1 MASNQSGGAT
11 GGAAGDKS
19 DKAMDEALT
28 KVKASADYKVLSK
41 QEYDNL
47 LALAK
52 QNTLTSTPLVTT
64 FSDPVSQG
72 AKPKFTFRN
81 PLSTPSPVPRLQQIL
96 NASQGHNVTY
106 IPQNF
111 NFPKLPIFSG
121 SEVPQKGEVTYEVWS
136 LEVKC
141 LHHIQELPEYSLLQS
156 IRNSLR
162 GCARDVIIPLGENA
176 TVDQILDKL
185 EGFYGIVSTGATL
198 MQTFYNDFQAEN
210 ESIVVYGTRLEQ
222 TLSRAV
228 THGHIEIA
236 AKDSILRSKF
246 WTGLRSQQL
255 KNSTRHL
262 YDSSIDFKSLL
273 REIRKVESE
282 DASSSRPV
290 QKQKAQQQ
298 SSQAE
303 TESKE
308 DKILK
313 QLSDLMDRMKSMER
327 RLEDQQQAIASSDSQ
342 SSFQRQSHQ
351 SQRGGYRN
359 YNRGNFGSG
368 NFARGGFSRSFG
380 RGYQNNSRGYQNNSQ
395 NDNSRGSFR
404 GGRSRGGYRG
414 GTSGRGANRDGTS
427 NSSEQPLNS

>member
-1 MASNQSGGAT
+1 MSADQSGGAT
-11 GGAAGDKS
+11 GGAAEDKS
-19 DKAMDEALT
+19 DKAMDEALS

-52 QNTLTSTPLVTT
+52 QNMLTSTPQVTKL
-64 FSDPVSQG
+64 SDPVSQG

-81 PLSTPSPVPRLQQIL
+81 PLSTPSPVPRLQQII

-121 SEVPQKGEVTYEVWS
+121 SEIPQKGEVTYEVWS

-141 LHHIQELPEYSLLQS
+141 LRHIQELPEYSLLQS

-198 MQTFYNDFQAEN
+198 MQTFYNDFQKED
-210 ESIVVYGTRLEQ
+210 ETIVSYGTRLEQ

-228 THGHIEIA
+228 TRGHIEIA

-262 YDSSIDFKSLL
+262 YDSNIDFKSLL

-282 DASSSRPV
+282 DAISVKPV

-298 SSQAE
+298 SSQVD

-368 NFARGGFSRSFG
+368 NFARGGFSRGFG
-380 RGYQNNSRGYQNNSQ
+380 RGYQNNPSNSQ
-395 NDNSRGSFR
+395 NDNSRASFR

-427 NSSEQPLNS
+427 NRSEQPLNS

>member
-1 MASNQSGGAT
+1 MSLNQPGGAT
-11 GGAAGDKS
+11 GGATEDNS
-19 DKAMDEALT
+19 DKTMDEALSR
-28 KVKASADYKVLSK
+28 VKACSEYKVLSK
-41 QEYDNL
+41 QEYENL
-47 LALAK
+47 LTLAK
-52 QNTLTSTPLVTT
+52 QGILTSTPQVTRP
-64 FSDPVSQG
+64 SDPVSQG
-72 AKPKFTFRN
+72 AIPKFTFRN
-81 PLSTPSPVPRLQQIL
+81 PLTTPSPVPRLQQIL

-111 NFPKLPIFSG
+111 HFPKLPIFSG
-121 SEVPQKGEVTYEVWS
+121 LEVPQKGEVTYEVWS

-141 LHHIQELPEYSLLQS
+141 LRNIQELPEYSLLQS

-162 GCARDVIIPLGENA
+162 GSARDVIIPLGENA

-198 MQTFYNDFQAEN
+198 MQTFYNDFQKES
-210 ESIVVYGTRLEQ
+210 ESIVSYGTRLEQ

-262 YDSSIDFKSLL
+262 YDSIIDFKSLL

-282 DASSSRPV
+282 DASSLRPV

-298 SSQAE
+298 SNQVE

-313 QLSDLMDRMKSMER
+313 QLSDLMNRMTSMER

-342 SSFQRQSHQ
+342 SSFQRQSYQ

-359 YNRGNFGSG
+359 NNRGNYGSG
-368 NFARGGFSRSFG
+368 NFARGGFPRGYG
-380 RGYQNNSRGYQNNSQ
+380 RGYQNSPSNFQNE
-395 NDNSRGSFR
+395 NSRGSFR

-414 GTSGRGANRDGTS
+414 GTSGRGANRGGTS
-427 NSSEQPLNS
+427 NSSNQPLNS